1 MDWKTKLGLTLM
13 GAAVIAA
20 ILLIFALLGVDIS
33 NIRITKGFF
42 LG

>member
-1 MDWKTKLGLTLM
+1 MDWKTKLWLTLM

-20 ILLIFALLGVDIS
+20 ILLILALLGVDIS